1 MTQRNSS
8 DGAISI
14 APFRYALGIEY
25 VGAAYRGWQL
35 QAFDKV
41 PTIQAEVERALSVI
55 ADHPV
60 QVVCAGRTDAGVN
73 ATHQV
78 VHFDCWSERPDRAWV
93 LGANSHLP
101 DDISIKWA
109 TKVPGCFHA
118 RFSARERR
126 YRYLIYTS
134 PSRPAVL
141 AGGVTWT
148 HRILDVAKMQEAAAF
163 LIGEHDFTSYR
174 AVGCQARSPVR
185 EVRRLDV
192 YRSGQLIV
200 IDVSANAFLH
210 HMIRNIAGVLMAVG
224 AGDRPA
230 HWAREVL
237 EARDRRKG
245 GVTAPPDGL
254 YFVDVRYPDIFKLPK
269 SIPGPY
275 FLPLPD

>member
-1 MTQRNSS
+1 MSRDNSS
-8 DGAISI
+8 GAISI

-35 QAFDKV
+35 QAHDNV

-73 ATHQV
+73 ACHQV
-78 VHFDCWSERPDRAWV
+78 VHFDSWADRVDRAWV
-93 LGANSHLP
+93 LGTNSHLP

-109 TKVPGCFHA
+109 QKVPGCFHA

-148 HRILDVAKMQEAAAF
+148 HRMLDVERMRQAAQH

-174 AVGCQARSPVR
+174 AVGCQAKRPVR
-185 EVRRLDV
+185 EVRRLEV
-192 YRSGQLIV
+192 YRSGQLVV
-200 IDVSANAFLH
+200 IDISANAFLH
-210 HMIRNIAGVLMAVG
+210 HMVRNIAGVLMAIG
-224 AGDRPA
+224 SGEREPD
-230 HWAREVL
+230 WAREVL

-254 YFVDVRYPDIFKLPK
+254 YFVDVRYPELFKLPK
-269 SIPGPY
+269 LPVGPH
-275 FLPLPD
+275 FLTTAD

>member
-1 MTQRNSS
+1 MSKENSS
-8 DGAISI
+8 GAISI
-14 APFRYALGIEY
+14 APFRYALGVEY
-25 VGAAYRGWQL
+25 VGAAYRGWQV
-35 QAFDKV
+35 QAYDNV

-55 ADHPV
+55 ANHPV

-73 ATHQV
+73 ASHQV
-78 VHFDCWSERPDRAWV
+78 IHFDSWAERDERAWV
-93 LGANSHLP
+93 LGTNSHLP

-134 PSRPAVL
+134 PSRPAIL

-148 HRILDVAKMQEAAAF
+148 HRQLDTERMQLAAQH
-163 LIGEHDFTSYR
+163 LLGEHDFTSYR

-185 EVRRLDV
+185 EIRNLSV

-210 HMIRNIAGVLMAVG
+210 HMVRNIAGVLMAVG
-224 AGDRPA
+224 SGQRSPD
-230 HWAREVL
+230 WALEVL
-237 EARDRRKG
+237 KAKDRRQG

-254 YFVDVRYPDIFKLPK
+254 YFVDVRYPELFKLPEV
-269 SIPGPY
+269 PLGPH
-275 FLPLPD
+275 FLRTSD

>member
-1 MTQRNSS
+1 MSKEKTT
-8 DGAISI
+8 GAISI

-25 VGAAYRGWQL
+25 VGAAYRGWQV
-35 QAFDKV
+35 QAYDNV

-55 ADHPV
+55 ANHPV
-60 QVVCAGRTDAGVN
+60 QVICAGRTDAGVS
-73 ATHQV
+73 ASHQV
-78 VHFDCWSERPDRAWV
+78 VHFDSWAERNDRAWV
-93 LGANSHLP
+93 LGTNSHLP

-134 PSRPAVL
+134 PSRPAIL

-148 HRILDVAKMQEAAAF
+148 HRKLDVERMQQAAHY
-163 LIGEHDFTSYR
+163 LLGEHDFTSYR
-174 AVGCQARSPVR
+174 AVGCQAKSPVR
-185 EVRRLDV
+185 EIRRLDV
-192 YRSGQLIV
+192 YRSGHLIV

-230 HWAREVL
+230 EWALEVL
-237 EARDRRKG
+237 QARDRCQG
-245 GVTAPPDGL
+245 GVTARPDGL
-254 YFVDVRYPDIFKLPK
+254 YFVDVRYPDLFKLPDT
-269 SIPGPY
+269 PLGPH
-275 FLPLPD
+275 FLPTSD